1 VIDAERVLAVIPAR
15 GGSKGVPGKN
25 IRKVGGKPLIA
36 WTIEAAQA
44 ARHVDRTILSSD
56 DAAIIREAR
65 QFGCEVPFVREAR
78 LADDKTPTMEV
89 VLDAIERC
97 PGFAWVVLL
106 QPTSPLRTGRDIDQ
120 AIELCIERKA
130 PSCVSVSLA
139 RESPYWMYSL
149 GSDGRLNPLLPQRM
163 PTRRQELPAVYALNG
178 AIYLA
183 RSDWLQRE
191 KRFVAEETVA
201 YEMPLARSLDID
213 TESDFVQLQSILGD
227 PRDVS
232 LSSTP

>member
-1 VIDAERVLAVIPAR
+1 MIDSERVLAVIPAR

-36 WTIEAAQA
+36 WTIEAAKA
-44 ARHVDRTILSSD
+44 AERVDRTILSSD
-56 DAAIIREAR
+56 DAAIIRVAQEL
-65 QFGCEVPFVREAR
+65 GCEVPFVREAR

-89 VLDAIERC
+89 VLDAIQRC

-120 AIELCIERKA
+120 AIDLCIEKKA

-149 GSDGRLNPLLPQRM
+149 RPDGRLNPLLAQGM

-178 AIYLA
+178 AIYVA
-183 RSDWLQRE
+183 RSDWLARE
-191 KRFVAEETVA
+191 RKFVAEETVA

-213 TESDFVQLQSILGD
+213 TESDFVQLHSILGD
-227 PRDVS
+227 PLDVS